1 MLFFW
6 TFFLSK
12 HNLKNIIT
20 VSTKISIT
28 RNVASAVN
36 QHIIMISEGSCD
48 TEDYSNDA
56 ENSALHH
63 INKLHFTISL
73 SRKILNRKNNH
84 NLQFLLY
91 VYCTV
96 FEDKKKQTFTPTFW
110 TEVRSK

>member
-1 MLFFW
+1 MDSQDIYNVRKKIKIQVNAVLLNFLFCKSITW
-6 TFFLSK
+6 
-12 HNLKNIIT
+12 KNIIT

-28 RNVASAVN
+28 RNVAWAVN

-73 SRKILNRKNNH
+73 SRRI
-84 NLQFLLY
+84 
-91 VYCTV
+91 
-96 FEDKKKQTFTPTFW
+96 
-110 TEVRSK
+110 